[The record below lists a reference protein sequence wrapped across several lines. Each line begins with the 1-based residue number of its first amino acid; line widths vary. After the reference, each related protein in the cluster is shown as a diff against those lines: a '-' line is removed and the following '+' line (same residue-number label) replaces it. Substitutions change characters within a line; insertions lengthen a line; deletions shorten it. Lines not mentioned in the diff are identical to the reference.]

1 MNVLS
6 LFDGMSCGQIA
17 LYELGMY
24 PDKYYACEI
33 DKFAIAQTK
42 LNFPDTICLGDVTK
56 LDVSK
61 LEKIDLLIGGSPC
74 QSFSFA
80 GKMEGM
86 TTEDNEEITTLERY
100 LELKEKGFK
109 FAGQSYLFWEYVR
122 ILKEVRKVNP
132 NVLFLL
138 ENVRML
144 SKWEDVINRTL
155 GVKGVHINSAL
166 VSAQN
171 RRRIYWTNIR
181 TKRNGQFG
189 ELHSDIPQPADKG
202 ILLKDILEAE
212 VDEKYYLSDKAI
224 LGIMNREQRHTEK
237 GNGFGAQVPTVKS
250 NTLLARCY
258 KGGKEGLIHV
268 AQRRREWCCLTPK
281 RTEYGKK
288 IRKDYE
294 AGKIKEK
301 RRNVQQLEPRFDE
314 KTNCLTT
321 VQKDNLVARCVRVK
335 GFSYTDRGIHPHR
348 GDYRESGVSEYG
360 TILYIDRIRRLTP
373 TECARLQTVP
383 DWYKWECSDTQQ
395 YRMLGNGW
403 TVAVIYHIFSFIK

>member
-61 LEKIDLLIGGSPC
+61 LDKIDLVIGGSPC

-122 ILKEVRKVNP
+122 VLEEVRKVNP

-166 VSAQN
+166 VSAQI
-171 RRRIYWTNIR
+171 RKRIYWTNIA
-181 TKRNGQFG
+181 
-189 ELHSDIPQPADKG
+189 DIPQPEDKG
-202 ILLKDILEAE
+202 IFLRDILQSS
-212 VDEKYYLSDKAI
+212 VPEKYHLSDRATIWLNRHADK
-224 LGIMNREQRHTEK
+224 LGHKVVVK
-237 GNGFGAQVPTVKS
+237 GGGDKS
-250 NTLLARCY
+250 NCITVSGLTKSNLATRY
-258 KGGKEGLIHV
+258 VEVPEEHYLEDVDISEMEVYLKELFPRVRGLSI
-268 AQRRREWCCLTPK
+268 TK
-281 RTEYGKK
+281 NG
-288 IRKDYE
+288 IR
-294 AGKIKEK
+294 
-301 RRNVQQLEPRFDE
+301 
-314 KTNCLTT
+314 
-321 VQKDNLVARCVRVK
+321 
-335 GFSYTDRGIHPHR
+335 PHR
-348 GDYRESGVSEYG
+348 GDEKKSGLGELK
-360 TILYIDRIRRLTP
+360 TILFETAKKTGTLLTSASSVPFLIAKRRLRRITP
-373 TECARLQTVP
+373 TEAARLQTVP

-395 YRMLGNGW
+395 YKMLGNGW
-403 TVAVIYHIFSFIK
+403 TVAVIYHIFTFIK

>member
-17 LYELGMY
+17 LNELGMF

-42 LNFPDTICLGDVTK
+42 LNFPDTIMLGDVTK

-86 TTEDNEEITTLERY
+86 STEDNEEITTLERY

-155 GVKGVHINSAL
+155 GVKGIHINSAL
-166 VSAQN
+166 VSAQI
-171 RRRIYWTNIR
+171 RKRIYWTNIAEISQPED
-181 TKRNGQFG
+181 KRIF
-189 ELHSDIPQPADKG
+189 LR
-202 ILLKDILEAE
+202 DILQSS
-212 VDEKYYLSDKAI
+212 VPEKYYLSDRATIWLNRHADK
-224 LGIMNREQRHTEK
+224 LGHKVVVK
-237 GNGFGAQVPTVKS
+237 GGGNKS
-250 NTLLARCY
+250 NCITVSGLTKSNLATCY
-258 KGGKEGLIHV
+258 VEVPEEHYLEDVDISEMEVYLKELFPRVRGLSI
-268 AQRRREWCCLTPK
+268 TK
-281 RTEYGKK
+281 DG
-288 IRKDYE
+288 IR
-294 AGKIKEK
+294 
-301 RRNVQQLEPRFDE
+301 
-314 KTNCLTT
+314 
-321 VQKDNLVARCVRVK
+321 
-335 GFSYTDRGIHPHR
+335 PHR
-348 GDYRESGVSEYG
+348 GDEKKSGLGELK
-360 TILYIDRIRRLTP
+360 TILFETAKKTGTLLTSASSVPFLIAKRRLRRLTP
-373 TECARLQTVP
+373 TEAARLQTVP
-383 DWYKWECSDTQQ
+383 YWYKWECSDTQQ
-395 YRMLGNGW
+395 YKMLGNGW

>member
-17 LYELGMY
+17 LYELGLY

-42 LNFPDTICLGDVTK
+42 LNFPDTIMLGDVTK
-56 LDVSK
+56 LDVSE

-86 TTEDNEEITTLERY
+86 STEDNEEITTLERY

-122 ILKEVRKVNP
+122 VLEEVRKVNP

-144 SKWEDVINRTL
+144 SKWEDVISRTL
-155 GVKGVHINSAL
+155 GVKGVHINSAR
-166 VSAQN
+166 VSAQV
-171 RRRIYWTNIR
+171 RKRIYWTNIA
-181 TKRNGQFG
+181 
-189 ELHSDIPQPADKG
+189 EIPQPEDKG
-202 ILLKDILEAE
+202 IFLRDILQSS
-212 VDEKYYLSDKAI
+212 VPEKYYLSDKMISFLTRHADK
-224 LGIMNREQRHTEK
+224 LGHKVIVKK
-237 GNGFGAQVPTVKS
+237 GGDKS
-250 NTLLARCY
+250 NCITVSSLTKSNLASCY
-258 KGGKEGLIHV
+258 IEVPGEHYLEDADLSELAAYLKELFPRVRGLSI
-268 AQRRREWCCLTPK
+268 TK
-281 RTEYGKK
+281 NG
-288 IRKDYE
+288 IR
-294 AGKIKEK
+294 
-301 RRNVQQLEPRFDE
+301 
-314 KTNCLTT
+314 
-321 VQKDNLVARCVRVK
+321 
-335 GFSYTDRGIHPHR
+335 PHR
-348 GDYRESGVSEYG
+348 GDEKKSGLGELK
-360 TILYIDRIRRLTP
+360 TILFETAEKTGTLLTSASSVPALLIKRRLRRITP
-373 TECARLQTVP
+373 TEAARLQTVP

-395 YRMLGNGW
+395 YKMLGNGW

>member
-17 LYELGMY
+17 LNELGMF

-42 LNFPDTICLGDVTK
+42 LNFPDTIMLGDVTK

-86 TTEDNEEITTLERY
+86 TTEDNEDITTLDRY
-100 LELKEKGFK
+100 LELKEKEFK

-166 VSAQN
+166 VSAQI
-171 RRRIYWTNIR
+171 RKRIYWTNIA
-181 TKRNGQFG
+181 
-189 ELHSDIPQPADKG
+189 DIPQPEDKG
-202 ILLKDILEAE
+202 VFLRDILQTG
-212 VDEKYYLSDKAI
+212 VPEKYYLSDKTI
-224 LGIMNREQRHTEK
+224 T
-237 GNGFGAQVPTVKS
+237 
-250 NTLLARCY
+250 
-258 KGGKEGLIHV
+258 
-268 AQRRREWCCLTPK
+268 CLTGHSENVEGIDISELEECLKELFPRVQGLSITK
-281 RTEYGKK
+281 NG
-288 IRKDYE
+288 IR
-294 AGKIKEK
+294 
-301 RRNVQQLEPRFDE
+301 
-314 KTNCLTT
+314 
-321 VQKDNLVARCVRVK
+321 
-335 GFSYTDRGIHPHR
+335 PHR
-348 GDYRESGVSEYG
+348 GDEKKSGLGELK
-360 TILYIDRIRRLTP
+360 TILFETSEKTGTLLTSASSVPALLIKRRLRRITP
-373 TECARLQTVP
+373 TEAARLQTVP

>member
-42 LNFPDTICLGDVTK
+42 LNFPDTIMLGDVTK

-86 TTEDNEEITTLERY
+86 STEDNEEITTLDRY

-155 GVKGVHINSAL
+155 GVKGVHINSSL
-166 VSAQN
+166 VSAQI
-171 RRRIYWTNIR
+171 RKRLYWTNIA
-181 TKRNGQFG
+181 
-189 ELHSDIPQPADKG
+189 DIPQPEDKG
-202 ILLKDILEAE
+202 VFLRDVLEPKVPDKYVVSERFQTYIENRARKRGGKVRIKKGCDKHNCMTVSSLSKLNCDTCYIE
-212 VDEKYYLSDKAI
+212 VDGLPYLDIIIESTPPVVI
-224 LGIMNREQRHTEK
+224 
-237 GNGFGAQVPTVKS
+237 
-250 NTLLARCY
+250 
-258 KGGKEGLIHV
+258 
-268 AQRRREWCCLTPK
+268 RRK
-281 RTEYGKK
+281 
-288 IRKDYE
+288 
-294 AGKIKEK
+294 
-301 RRNVQQLEPRFDE
+301 
-314 KTNCLTT
+314 
-321 VQKDNLVARCVRVK
+321 
-335 GFSYTDRGIHPHR
+335 
-348 GDYRESGVSEYG
+348 
-360 TILYIDRIRRLTP
+360 RIRRLSP
-373 TECARLQTVP
+373 TEASRLQTIP
-383 DWYKWECSDTQQ
+383 YWYKWECSDTQQ
-395 YRMLGNGW
+395 YKLLGNGW

>member
-17 LYELGMY
+17 LYELGMF

-56 LDVSK
+56 LDASK

-122 ILKEVRKVNP
+122 MLEEVRKVNP

-144 SKWEDVINRTL
+144 SKWEDVINRAL
-155 GVKGVHINSAL
+155 GVKGVHINSSL
-166 VSAQN
+166 VSAQI
-171 RRRIYWTNIR
+171 RKRIYWTNIA
-181 TKRNGQFG
+181 
-189 ELHSDIPQPADKG
+189 DIPQPEDKG
-202 ILLKDILEAE
+202 MFLRDVLQSE
-212 VDEKYYLSDKAI
+212 VPEKYYLSDKLI
-224 LGIMNREQRHTEK
+224 TYL
-237 GNGFGAQVPTVKS
+237 NGHAAKMGSKIRIRGGDDKS
-250 NTLLARCY
+250 NCVTVSGLANRNLTSCFI
-258 KGGKEGLIHV
+258 EG
-268 AQRRREWCCLTPK
+268 PK
-281 RTEYGKK
+281 R
-288 IRKDYE
+288 RL
-294 AGKIKEK
+294 
-301 RRNVQQLEPRFDE
+301 RR
-314 KTNCLTT
+314 
-321 VQKDNLVARCVRVK
+321 
-335 GFSYTDRGIHPHR
+335 I
-348 GDYRESGVSEYG
+348 
-360 TILYIDRIRRLTP
+360 TP
-373 TECARLQTVP
+373 TEAARLQTIP
-383 DWYKWECSDTQQ
+383 DWYKWNCSDTQQ

-403 TVAVIYHIFSFIK
+403 TVAVIYHILSFIK

>member
-17 LYELGMY
+17 LNELGMF

-42 LNFPDTICLGDVTK
+42 LNFPDTIMLGDVTK

-86 TTEDNEEITTLERY
+86 STEDNEEITTLERY

-166 VSAQN
+166 VSAQI
-171 RRRIYWTNIR
+171 RKRIYWTNIA
-181 TKRNGQFG
+181 
-189 ELHSDIPQPADKG
+189 DIPQPEDKG
-202 ILLKDILEAE
+202 IFLRDVLQSA
-212 VDEKYYLSDKAI
+212 VPEKYYLSDKMI
-224 LGIMNREQRHTEK
+224 TFLTRHADK
-237 GNGFGAQVPTVKS
+237 MGSKIRIRGGDDKS
-250 NTLLARCY
+250 NCVTVSGLANRNLASCFI
-258 KGGKEGLIHV
+258 EG
-268 AQRRREWCCLTPK
+268 PK
-281 RTEYGKK
+281 R
-288 IRKDYE
+288 R
-294 AGKIKEK
+294 
-301 RRNVQQLEPRFDE
+301 L
-314 KTNCLTT
+314 
-321 VQKDNLVARCVRVK
+321 
-335 GFSYTDRGIHPHR
+335 
-348 GDYRESGVSEYG
+348 
-360 TILYIDRIRRLTP
+360 RRLTP
-373 TECARLQTVP
+373 AEASRLQTVP
-383 DWYKWECSDTQQ
+383 SWYKWECSDTQQ

>member
-17 LYELGMY
+17 LYELGMF
-24 PDKYYACEI
+24 PNKYYACEI

-42 LNFPDTICLGDVTK
+42 LNFPDTICLGGVTK

-86 TTEDNEEITTLERY
+86 STEDNEEITTLERY

-122 ILKEVRKVNP
+122 VLEEVRKVNP

-155 GVKGVHINSAL
+155 GVKGIHINSAL
-166 VSAQN
+166 VSAQI
-171 RRRIYWTNIR
+171 RKRIYWTNIAEISQPED
-181 TKRNGQFG
+181 KRIF
-189 ELHSDIPQPADKG
+189 LR
-202 ILLKDILEAE
+202 DILQSS
-212 VDEKYYLSDKAI
+212 VPEKYYLSDRATIWLNRHADK
-224 LGIMNREQRHTEK
+224 LGHKVVVK
-237 GNGFGAQVPTVKS
+237 GGGDKS
-250 NTLLARCY
+250 NCITVSGLTKSNLATCY
-258 KGGKEGLIHV
+258 VEVPEEHYLEDVDISEMEVYLKELFPRVRGLSI
-268 AQRRREWCCLTPK
+268 TK
-281 RTEYGKK
+281 DG
-288 IRKDYE
+288 IR
-294 AGKIKEK
+294 
-301 RRNVQQLEPRFDE
+301 
-314 KTNCLTT
+314 
-321 VQKDNLVARCVRVK
+321 
-335 GFSYTDRGIHPHR
+335 PHR
-348 GDYRESGVSEYG
+348 GDEKKSDLGELK
-360 TILYIDRIRRLTP
+360 TILFETAKKTGTLLTSASSVPFLIAKRRLRRLTP
-373 TECARLQTVP
+373 TEAARLQTVP
-383 DWYKWECSDTQQ
+383 YWYKWECSDTQQ
-395 YRMLGNGW
+395 YKMLGNGW

>member
-6 LFDGMSCGQIA
+6 LFDGLSCGQIA
-17 LYELGMY
+17 LNELGMF

-86 TTEDNEEITTLERY
+86 STEDNEEITTLERY
-100 LELKEKGFK
+100 LELKAKGFK

-122 ILKEVRKVNP
+122 VLEEVRKVNP

-144 SKWEDVINRTL
+144 SKWEDVISRTL

-166 VSAQN
+166 VSAQT
-171 RRRIYWTNIR
+171 RKRIYWTNIA
-181 TKRNGQFG
+181 
-189 ELHSDIPQPADKG
+189 EIPQPEDKG
-202 ILLKDILEAE
+202 IFLRDILQKN
-212 VDEKYYLSDKAI
+212 VPEKYYLKGVTLENAST
-224 LGIMNREQRHTEK
+224 RQK
-237 GNGFGAQVPTVKS
+237 GNLKDGDQKANAFLATSWKGSSA
-250 NTLLARCY
+250 NGMTLIEDAYIPELEKDLKKLFPRVR
-258 KGGKEGLIHV
+258 GLSI
-268 AQRRREWCCLTPK
+268 TK
-281 RTEYGKK
+281 NG
-288 IRKDYE
+288 IR
-294 AGKIKEK
+294 
-301 RRNVQQLEPRFDE
+301 
-314 KTNCLTT
+314 
-321 VQKDNLVARCVRVK
+321 
-335 GFSYTDRGIHPHR
+335 PHR
-348 GDYRESGVSEYG
+348 GDEKKSGLGEPK
-360 TILYIDRIRRLTP
+360 TILFETAKKTGTLLTSASSVPFLITKRRLRRLTP
-373 TECARLQTVP
+373 TEAARLQTVP

-395 YRMLGNGW
+395 YKMLGNGW

>member
-33 DKFAIAQTK
+33 DKFAIAQTQ
-42 LNFPDTICLGDVTK
+42 LNFPDTIFLGDVTK

-61 LEKIDLLIGGSPC
+61 LDKIDLLIGGSPC

-122 ILKEVRKVNP
+122 VLEEVRKVNP

-144 SKWEDVINRTL
+144 SKWEDVINRAL
-155 GVKGVHINSAL
+155 CVKGVHINSSL
-166 VSAQN
+166 VSAQI
-171 RRRIYWTNIR
+171 RKRIYWTNIA
-181 TKRNGQFG
+181 
-189 ELHSDIPQPADKG
+189 DIPQPEDKG
-202 ILLKDILEAE
+202 MFLRDILQSE
-212 VDEKYYLSDKAI
+212 VPEKYYLSDKLI
-224 LGIMNREQRHTEK
+224 TYL
-237 GNGFGAQVPTVKS
+237 NGHAAKMGSKIRIRGGDDKS
-250 NTLLARCY
+250 NCVTVSGLANRNLASCFI
-258 KGGKEGLIHV
+258 EG
-268 AQRRREWCCLTPK
+268 PK
-281 RTEYGKK
+281 R
-288 IRKDYE
+288 RL
-294 AGKIKEK
+294 
-301 RRNVQQLEPRFDE
+301 RRM
-314 KTNCLTT
+314 
-321 VQKDNLVARCVRVK
+321 
-335 GFSYTDRGIHPHR
+335 
-348 GDYRESGVSEYG
+348 
-360 TILYIDRIRRLTP
+360 TP
-373 TECARLQTVP
+373 TEAARLQTIP

>member
-17 LYELGMY
+17 LNELGMF

-74 QSFSFA
+74 QSFSLA

-122 ILKEVRKVNP
+122 VLEEVRKVNP

-144 SKWEDVINRTL
+144 SKWEDVINRAL

-166 VSAQN
+166 VSAQI
-171 RRRIYWTNIR
+171 RKRIYWTNIA
-181 TKRNGQFG
+181 
-189 ELHSDIPQPADKG
+189 DIPQPEDKG
-202 ILLKDILEAE
+202 IFLRDVLQSA
-212 VDEKYYLSDKAI
+212 VPEKYYLSDKMI
-224 LGIMNREQRHTEK
+224 TFLTRHAGK
-237 GNGFGAQVPTVKS
+237 MGSKIRIRGGDDKS
-250 NTLLARCY
+250 NCVTVSSLTNMNLTSCY
-258 KGGKEGLIHV
+258 IEVPEERYFYDVDSSELETYLKELFPVCG
-268 AQRRREWCCLTPK
+268 ACL
-281 RTEYGKK
+281 
-288 IRKDYE
+288 
-294 AGKIKEK
+294 
-301 RRNVQQLEPRFDE
+301 
-314 KTNCLTT
+314 
-321 VQKDNLVARCVRVK
+321 
-335 GFSYTDRGIHPHR
+335 
-348 GDYRESGVSEYG
+348 
-360 TILYIDRIRRLTP
+360 
-373 TECARLQTVP
+373 
-383 DWYKWECSDTQQ
+383 
-395 YRMLGNGW
+395 
-403 TVAVIYHIFSFIK
+403 

>member
-100 LELKEKGFK
+100 LELKEKGFR

-122 ILKEVRKVNP
+122 VLEEVRKVNP
-132 NVLFLL
+132 DVLFLL

-144 SKWEDVINRTL
+144 SKWEDVINRAL

-166 VSAQN
+166 VSAQI
-171 RRRIYWTNIR
+171 RKRIYWTNIA
-181 TKRNGQFG
+181 
-189 ELHSDIPQPADKG
+189 DIPQPEDKG
-202 ILLKDILEAE
+202 VFLRDILQSE
-212 VDEKYYLSDKAI
+212 VPEKYYLSDKMI
-224 LGIMNREQRHTEK
+224 TFLTRHADK
-237 GNGFGAQVPTVKS
+237 MGSKIRIRGGDDKS
-250 NTLLARCY
+250 NCVTVSSLTHMSLMSCY
-258 KGGKEGLIHV
+258 IEVPEERYFYDADISELEAYLKELFPRVRDLSITKNG
-268 AQRRREWCCLTPK
+268 
-281 RTEYGKK
+281 
-288 IRKDYE
+288 IR
-294 AGKIKEK
+294 
-301 RRNVQQLEPRFDE
+301 
-314 KTNCLTT
+314 
-321 VQKDNLVARCVRVK
+321 
-335 GFSYTDRGIHPHR
+335 PHR
-348 GDYRESGVSEYG
+348 GDEKKSGLGELK
-360 TILYIDRIRRLTP
+360 TILFESSEKTGTLPASAGSVPALIIKRRLRRITP
-373 TECARLQTVP
+373 AEAARLQTVP

-403 TVAVIYHIFSFIK
+403 TVAVIYHIFTFIK

>member
-17 LYELGMY
+17 LNELGMF

-42 LNFPDTICLGDVTK
+42 LNFPDTVCLGDVTK

-86 TTEDNEEITTLERY
+86 TTEDNEEITTLDRY

-122 ILKEVRKVNP
+122 ILEEVRKVNP

-144 SKWEDVINRTL
+144 SKWEDVINRAP
-155 GVKGVHINSAL
+155 GVKGVHINSSL
-166 VSAQN
+166 VSAQV
-171 RRRIYWTNIR
+171 RKRIYWTNIA
-181 TKRNGQFG
+181 
-189 ELHSDIPQPADKG
+189 DIPQPEDKG
-202 ILLKDILEAE
+202 IFLRDVLQSG
-212 VDEKYYLSDKAI
+212 VPEKYYLSDKLITYLNGHAAKMGSKI
-224 LGIMNREQRHTEK
+224 RIRGGDDKSSCVTVSGLANRNLTSC
-237 GNGFGAQVPTVKS
+237 FI
-250 NTLLARCY
+250 
-258 KGGKEGLIHV
+258 EG
-268 AQRRREWCCLTPK
+268 PK
-281 RTEYGKK
+281 R
-288 IRKDYE
+288 RL
-294 AGKIKEK
+294 
-301 RRNVQQLEPRFDE
+301 RR
-314 KTNCLTT
+314 
-321 VQKDNLVARCVRVK
+321 
-335 GFSYTDRGIHPHR
+335 I
-348 GDYRESGVSEYG
+348 
-360 TILYIDRIRRLTP
+360 TP
-373 TECARLQTVP
+373 TEAARLQTIP
-383 DWYKWECSDTQQ
+383 NWYKWECSDTQQ

>member
-17 LYELGMY
+17 LSELGMF

-42 LNFPDTICLGDVTK
+42 LNFPDTIMLGDVTK
-56 LDVSK
+56 LEVSK

-155 GVKGVHINSAL
+155 GVKGVHINSSL
-166 VSAQN
+166 VSAQI
-171 RRRIYWTNIR
+171 RKRIYWTNIA
-181 TKRNGQFG
+181 
-189 ELHSDIPQPADKG
+189 DIPQPEDKG
-202 ILLKDILEAE
+202 VFLRDVLQNE
-212 VDEKYYLSDKAI
+212 VPEKYHLSDKMI
-224 LGIMNREQRHTEK
+224 TG
-237 GNGFGAQVPTVKS
+237 
-250 NTLLARCY
+250 LARNAAKRGSKIRI
-258 KGGKEGLIHV
+258 KGGDDKSTCMTVSSLSKLNTESCFIEVPGEHYLEDADLSELAAYLKESFPRVRGLSI
-268 AQRRREWCCLTPK
+268 TK
-281 RTEYGKK
+281 NG
-288 IRKDYE
+288 IR
-294 AGKIKEK
+294 
-301 RRNVQQLEPRFDE
+301 
-314 KTNCLTT
+314 
-321 VQKDNLVARCVRVK
+321 
-335 GFSYTDRGIHPHR
+335 PHR
-348 GDYRESGVSEYG
+348 GDEKKSGLGELK
-360 TILYIDRIRRLTP
+360 TILFETAEKTGTLLTSASSVPALLIKRRLRRITP
-373 TECARLQTVP
+373 TEAARLQTVP

-395 YRMLGNGW
+395 YKMLGNGW

>member
-56 LDVSK
+56 LDVSE
-61 LEKIDLLIGGSPC
+61 LDEIDLVIGGSPC

-86 TTEDNEEITTLERY
+86 STEDNEEITTLDRY
-100 LELKEKGFK
+100 LELKEKGFR

-122 ILKEVRKVNP
+122 VLEEVRKVNP

-144 SKWEDVINRTL
+144 SKWEDVINRAL
-155 GVKGVHINSAL
+155 GVKGVHIDSAL
-166 VSAQN
+166 VSAQT
-171 RRRIYWTNIR
+171 RKRIYWTNIA
-181 TKRNGQFG
+181 G
-189 ELHSDIPQPADKG
+189 IPQPEDKG
-202 ILLKDILEAE
+202 IFLRDILQSE
-212 VDEKYYLSDKAI
+212 VPEKYYLSDKMITFLTMHADKRGSKI
-224 LGIMNREQRHTEK
+224 RIRGGDDKSGCVTVSGLANR
-237 GNGFGAQVPTVKS
+237 NLSSCFI
-250 NTLLARCY
+250 
-258 KGGKEGLIHV
+258 EG
-268 AQRRREWCCLTPK
+268 PK
-281 RTEYGKK
+281 RRLRRITPA
-288 IRKDYE
+288 E
-294 AGKIKEK
+294 A
-301 RRNVQQLEPRFDE
+301 
-314 KTNCLTT
+314 
-321 VQKDNLVARCVRVK
+321 
-335 GFSYTDRGIHPHR
+335 S
-348 GDYRESGVSEYG
+348 
-360 TILYIDRIRRLTP
+360 
-373 TECARLQTVP
+373 RLQTVP

-395 YRMLGNGW
+395 YQMLGNGW

>member
-17 LYELGMY
+17 LYELGMF

-42 LNFPDTICLGDVTK
+42 LNFPDTVCLGDVTK

-86 TTEDNEEITTLERY
+86 TTEDNEEITTLDRY
-100 LELKEKGFK
+100 LELKEKGFR

-122 ILKEVRKVNP
+122 ILEEVRKVNP
-132 NVLFLL
+132 DVLFLL

-155 GVKGVHINSAL
+155 GVKGVHINSSL
-166 VSAQN
+166 VSAQI
-171 RRRIYWTNIR
+171 RKRIYWTNIA
-181 TKRNGQFG
+181 
-189 ELHSDIPQPADKG
+189 DIPQPDDKG
-202 ILLKDILEAE
+202 VFLRDILQSE
-212 VDEKYYLSDKAI
+212 VPEKYYLSDKTITGLTRHAENAESVDISELEECLKGLFPRVRGLSITKNGIRPHRGDEKKSGLGELKTI
-224 LGIMNREQRHTEK
+224 LFETSEK
-237 GNGFGAQVPTVKS
+237 TG
-250 NTLLARCY
+250 TLLTSASSVPALIS
-258 KGGKEGLIHV
+258 KGYTNGTGDCICV
-268 AQRRREWCCLTPK
+268 AMRGRNPDNPSDRRPGSPTKQR
-281 RTEYGKK
+281 
-288 IRKDYE
+288 
-294 AGKIKEK
+294 
-301 RRNVQQLEPRFDE
+301 LEPNTSG

-321 VQKDNLVARCVRVK
+321 VQKDNLVLHR
-335 GFSYTDRGIHPHR
+335 SRGNNT
-348 GDYRESGVSEYG
+348 GG
-360 TILYIDRIRRLTP
+360 LRRLTP

-383 DWYKWECSDTQQ
+383 DWYKWNCSDTQQ
-395 YRMLGNGW
+395 YKMLGNGW

>member
-17 LYELGMY
+17 LYELGLY

-86 TTEDNEEITTLERY
+86 ATEDNEEITTLDRY

-109 FAGQSYLFWEYVR
+109 FAGQSYLFWEYMR
-122 ILKEVRKVNP
+122 ILTDIRKYNP

-138 ENVRML
+138 ENVEMGK
-144 SKWEDVINRTL
+144 KWERVLNEAI
-155 GVKGVHINSAL
+155 GVYGVHINSAL

-189 ELHSDIPQPADKG
+189 ELHSDIPQPEDKG
-202 ILLKDILEAE
+202 ILLKDILEDE
-212 VDEKYYLSDKAI
+212 VDGKYYLSDKAI
-224 LGIMNREQRHTEK
+224 SGIMNHKQGHTEK
-237 GNGFGAQVPTVKS
+237 GNDFGAQFPTVKS

-258 KGGKEGLIHV
+258 EDGKENLIFVDQH
-268 AQRRREWCCLTPK
+268 RRERCCLVPK

-301 RRNVQQLEPRFDE
+301 RGNVQQLEPRFDG

-321 VQKDNLVARCVRVK
+321 VQKDNLILEGVRVK
-335 GFSYTDRGIHPHR
+335 VFSYTNKGIHPPR
-348 GDYRESGVSEYG
+348 GDYRKSGVSEYG
-360 TILYIDRIRRLTP
+360 TILYTDIIRRLTP
-373 TECARLQTVP
+373 TEYARLQTVP
-383 DWYKWECSDTQQ
+383 DWYKWECSNTQQ

>member
-17 LYELGMY
+17 LNELGMF

-86 TTEDNEEITTLERY
+86 TTEDNEEITTLDRY
-100 LELKEKGFK
+100 LELKDKGFK

-122 ILKEVRKVNP
+122 ILEELRKVNP

-155 GVKGVHINSAL
+155 GVKGVHINSSL
-166 VSAQN
+166 VSAQV
-171 RRRIYWTNIR
+171 RKRIYWTNIA
-181 TKRNGQFG
+181 
-189 ELHSDIPQPADKG
+189 DIPQPEDKRTF
-202 ILLKDILEAE
+202 LRDILQSE
-212 VDEKYYLSDKAI
+212 VPEKYHLSDKMHTW
-224 LGIMNREQRHTEK
+224 LTQRADKRGSKVRIVCGED
-237 GNGFGAQVPTVKS
+237 KS
-250 NTLLARCY
+250 NCMTVSCLSKLNLDSCY
-258 KGGKEGLIHV
+258 IEG
-268 AQRRREWCCLTPK
+268 PK
-281 RTEYGKK
+281 R
-288 IRKDYE
+288 RL
-294 AGKIKEK
+294 
-301 RRNVQQLEPRFDE
+301 RR
-314 KTNCLTT
+314 
-321 VQKDNLVARCVRVK
+321 
-335 GFSYTDRGIHPHR
+335 I
-348 GDYRESGVSEYG
+348 
-360 TILYIDRIRRLTP
+360 TP
-373 TECARLQTVP
+373 TEASRLQTVP

-395 YRMLGNGW
+395 YKMLGNGW

>member
-6 LFDGMSCGQIA
+6 LFDGMSCGRIA
-17 LYELGMY
+17 LNELGMF

-122 ILKEVRKVNP
+122 VLEEVRKVNP
-132 NVLFLL
+132 NVMFLL

-144 SKWEDVINRTL
+144 SKWEDVINRAL
-155 GVKGVHINSAL
+155 GVKGVHINSSL
-166 VSAQN
+166 VSAQV
-171 RRRIYWTNIR
+171 RKRVYWTNIA
-181 TKRNGQFG
+181 
-189 ELHSDIPQPADKG
+189 DIPQPEDKG
-202 ILLKDILEAE
+202 IFLRDVLQSE
-212 VDEKYYLSDKAI
+212 VPEKYYLSDKMI
-224 LGIMNREQRHTEK
+224 TFLNRHADKMGSKIRIR
-237 GNGFGAQVPTVKS
+237 GGDDKS
-250 NTLLARCY
+250 NCVTVSSLTYMNLTSCYIEVPEERCFEDVDISELEEY
-258 KGGKEGLIHV
+258 LKELFPRVRGLSI
-268 AQRRREWCCLTPK
+268 TK
-281 RTEYGKK
+281 NG
-288 IRKDYE
+288 IR
-294 AGKIKEK
+294 
-301 RRNVQQLEPRFDE
+301 
-314 KTNCLTT
+314 
-321 VQKDNLVARCVRVK
+321 
-335 GFSYTDRGIHPHR
+335 PHR
-348 GDYRESGVSEYG
+348 GDEKKSGLGELK
-360 TILYIDRIRRLTP
+360 TILFETSEKTGTLLTSASSVPALIIKRRLRRITP
-373 TECARLQTVP
+373 TEAARLQTVP

>member
-6 LFDGMSCGQIA
+6 LFDGMSCGRIA
-17 LYELGMY
+17 LYELGMF

-42 LNFPDTICLGDVTK
+42 LNFPDTIMLGDVTK

-86 TTEDNEEITTLERY
+86 STEDNEEITTLERY
-100 LELKEKGFK
+100 LDLKEKRFK

-122 ILKEVRKVNP
+122 VLEEVRKVNP

-166 VSAQN
+166 VSAQI
-171 RRRIYWTNIR
+171 RKRLYWTNIA
-181 TKRNGQFG
+181 
-189 ELHSDIPQPADKG
+189 DIPQPEDKG
-202 ILLKDILEAE
+202 IFLRDILQSG
-212 VDEKYYLSDKAI
+212 VPEKYYLSDRMI
-224 LGIMNREQRHTEK
+224 TCLIRHADKK
-237 GNGFGAQVPTVKS
+237 GSKIIIRGGDDKS
-250 NTLLARCY
+250 NCVTVSSLSKLNLDACY
-258 KGGKEGLIHV
+258 IEG
-268 AQRRREWCCLTPK
+268 PK
-281 RTEYGKK
+281 R
-288 IRKDYE
+288 RL
-294 AGKIKEK
+294 
-301 RRNVQQLEPRFDE
+301 RR
-314 KTNCLTT
+314 
-321 VQKDNLVARCVRVK
+321 
-335 GFSYTDRGIHPHR
+335 I
-348 GDYRESGVSEYG
+348 
-360 TILYIDRIRRLTP
+360 TP
-373 TECARLQTVP
+373 TEASRLQTVP

-395 YRMLGNGW
+395 YKMLGNGW
-403 TVAVIYHIFSFIK
+403 TVAVIYHILSFIKY

>member
-17 LYELGMY
+17 LYELGMF
-24 PDKYYACEI
+24 PGKYYACEI

-42 LNFPDTICLGDVTK
+42 LNFPDTTCLGDVTK

-86 TTEDNEEITTLERY
+86 ATEDNEEITTLDRY
-100 LELKEKGFK
+100 LELKEGGFK

-122 ILKEVRKVNP
+122 ILEDVRKVNP

-155 GVKGVHINSAL
+155 GVNGVHINSSL
-166 VSAQN
+166 VSAQL
-171 RRRIYWTNIR
+171 RKRIYWTNI
-181 TKRNGQFG
+181 
-189 ELHSDIPQPADKG
+189 SDIPQPEDRG
-202 ILLKDILEAE
+202 IFLRDVLQTN
-212 VDEKYYLSDKAI
+212 VPEKYHLSDKMI
-224 LGIMNREQRHTEK
+224 TCLTRHADKK
-237 GNGFGAQVPTVKS
+237 GSKIIIRGGDDKS
-250 NTLLARCY
+250 NCVTVSGLTKVNLASCY
-258 KGGKEGLIHV
+258 IEG
-268 AQRRREWCCLTPK
+268 PK
-281 RTEYGKK
+281 R
-288 IRKDYE
+288 RL
-294 AGKIKEK
+294 
-301 RRNVQQLEPRFDE
+301 RR
-314 KTNCLTT
+314 
-321 VQKDNLVARCVRVK
+321 
-335 GFSYTDRGIHPHR
+335 I
-348 GDYRESGVSEYG
+348 
-360 TILYIDRIRRLTP
+360 TP
-373 TECARLQTVP
+373 TEAARLQTVP

-395 YRMLGNGW
+395 YKMLGNGW

>member
-61 LEKIDLLIGGSPC
+61 LDKIDLVIGGSPC

-86 TTEDNEEITTLERY
+86 STEDNEEITTLDRY

-122 ILKEVRKVNP
+122 ILEEVRKVNP

-144 SKWEDVINRTL
+144 SKWEDVINRAL
-155 GVKGVHINSAL
+155 GVKGVHINSSL
-166 VSAQN
+166 VSAQV
-171 RRRIYWTNIR
+171 RKRIYWTNIA
-181 TKRNGQFG
+181 
-189 ELHSDIPQPADKG
+189 DIPQPEDKG
-202 ILLKDILEAE
+202 IFLRDVLQSG
-212 VDEKYYLSDKAI
+212 VPEKYYLSDKLI
-224 LGIMNREQRHTEK
+224 TYL
-237 GNGFGAQVPTVKS
+237 NGHAAKMGSKIRIRGGDDKS
-250 NTLLARCY
+250 NCVTVSGLANRNLASCFI
-258 KGGKEGLIHV
+258 EG
-268 AQRRREWCCLTPK
+268 PK
-281 RTEYGKK
+281 RRLRRITPA
-288 IRKDYE
+288 E
-294 AGKIKEK
+294 A
-301 RRNVQQLEPRFDE
+301 
-314 KTNCLTT
+314 
-321 VQKDNLVARCVRVK
+321 
-335 GFSYTDRGIHPHR
+335 S
-348 GDYRESGVSEYG
+348 
-360 TILYIDRIRRLTP
+360 
-373 TECARLQTVP
+373 RLQTVP

>member
-17 LYELGMY
+17 LNELGMF

-42 LNFPDTICLGDVTK
+42 LNFPDTTMLGDVTK
-56 LDVSK
+56 LEVSK

-86 TTEDNEEITTLERY
+86 ATEDNEEITTLDRY

-122 ILKEVRKVNP
+122 VLEEVRKVNP

-155 GVKGVHINSAL
+155 GVKGVHINSSL
-166 VSAQN
+166 VSAQI
-171 RRRIYWTNIR
+171 RKRIYWTNIA
-181 TKRNGQFG
+181 
-189 ELHSDIPQPADKG
+189 DILQPEDKG
-202 ILLKDILEAE
+202 VFLRDILQSE
-212 VDEKYYLSDKAI
+212 VPEKYYINGLTIKQGASISEIEESLNKVFPRVRGVSI
-224 LGIMNREQRHTEK
+224 T
-237 GNGFGAQVPTVKS
+237 GNG
-250 NTLLARCY
+250 
-258 KGGKEGLIHV
+258 
-268 AQRRREWCCLTPK
+268 
-281 RTEYGKK
+281 
-288 IRKDYE
+288 IR
-294 AGKIKEK
+294 
-301 RRNVQQLEPRFDE
+301 
-314 KTNCLTT
+314 
-321 VQKDNLVARCVRVK
+321 
-335 GFSYTDRGIHPHR
+335 PHR
-348 GDYRESGVSEYG
+348 GDEKKSGLGELK
-360 TILYIDRIRRLTP
+360 TILFETSEKTGTLLTSASSVPALLIKRRLRRITP
-373 TECARLQTVP
+373 TEAARLQTVP

-395 YRMLGNGW
+395 YKMLGNGW

>member
-33 DKFAIAQTK
+33 DKFAIAQTN
-42 LNFPDTICLGDVTK
+42 LNFPDTIMLGDVTK

-86 TTEDNEEITTLERY
+86 STEDNEEITTLERY

-122 ILKEVRKVNP
+122 ILEEVRKVNP

-144 SKWEDVINRTL
+144 SKWEDVINRAL
-155 GVKGVHINSAL
+155 GVKGVHINSSL
-166 VSAQN
+166 VSAQI
-171 RRRIYWTNIR
+171 RKRIYWTNIA
-181 TKRNGQFG
+181 
-189 ELHSDIPQPADKG
+189 DIPQPEDKG
-202 ILLKDILEAE
+202 MFLRDILQSE
-212 VDEKYYLSDKAI
+212 VPEKYYLSDKLI
-224 LGIMNREQRHTEK
+224 TYL
-237 GNGFGAQVPTVKS
+237 NGHAAKMGSKIRIRGDDDKS
-250 NTLLARCY
+250 NCVTVSGLANRNLTSCFI
-258 KGGKEGLIHV
+258 EG
-268 AQRRREWCCLTPK
+268 PK
-281 RTEYGKK
+281 R
-288 IRKDYE
+288 RL
-294 AGKIKEK
+294 
-301 RRNVQQLEPRFDE
+301 RR
-314 KTNCLTT
+314 
-321 VQKDNLVARCVRVK
+321 
-335 GFSYTDRGIHPHR
+335 I
-348 GDYRESGVSEYG
+348 
-360 TILYIDRIRRLTP
+360 TP
-373 TECARLQTVP
+373 TEAARLQTIP
-383 DWYKWECSDTQQ
+383 DWYKWNCSDTQQ

-403 TVAVIYHIFSFIK
+403 TVAVIYHILSFIK

>member
-33 DKFAIAQTK
+33 DKFAIAQTN
-42 LNFPDTICLGDVTK
+42 LNFPDTIMLGDVTK

-122 ILKEVRKVNP
+122 VLEEVRKVNP

-166 VSAQN
+166 VSAQI
-171 RRRIYWTNIR
+171 RKRVYWTNIA
-181 TKRNGQFG
+181 
-189 ELHSDIPQPADKG
+189 DIPQPEDKGVFLRDILQSSVPEKYHLSDRATIWLNRHADK
-202 ILLKDILEAE
+202 
-212 VDEKYYLSDKAI
+212 
-224 LGIMNREQRHTEK
+224 LGRKVVVK
-237 GNGFGAQVPTVKS
+237 GGDDKS
-250 NTLLARCY
+250 NCVTVSGLSKSNLATCY
-258 KGGKEGLIHV
+258 VEVPEEHYLEDVDISELEECLKKLFPRVRGLSI
-268 AQRRREWCCLTPK
+268 TK
-281 RTEYGKK
+281 NG
-288 IRKDYE
+288 IR
-294 AGKIKEK
+294 
-301 RRNVQQLEPRFDE
+301 
-314 KTNCLTT
+314 
-321 VQKDNLVARCVRVK
+321 
-335 GFSYTDRGIHPHR
+335 PHR
-348 GDYRESGVSEYG
+348 GDEKKSGLGELKTMLFESSEKTG
-360 TILYIDRIRRLTP
+360 TPLTSASSVPALLIKRRLRRITP
-373 TECARLQTVP
+373 TEAARLQTVP

-395 YRMLGNGW
+395 YKMLGNGW

>member
-122 ILKEVRKVNP
+122 VLEEVRKVNP

-144 SKWEDVINRTL
+144 SKWEDVINRAL

-166 VSAQN
+166 VSAQI
-171 RRRIYWTNIR
+171 RKRIYWTNIA
-181 TKRNGQFG
+181 
-189 ELHSDIPQPADKG
+189 DIPQPEDKG
-202 ILLKDILEAE
+202 VFLRDILQSE
-212 VDEKYYLSDKAI
+212 VPEKYYLSDKMI
-224 LGIMNREQRHTEK
+224 TFLTRHADK
-237 GNGFGAQVPTVKS
+237 MGSKIRIRGGDDKS
-250 NTLLARCY
+250 NCVTVSSLTHMSLTSCY
-258 KGGKEGLIHV
+258 IEVPEERYFYDVDISELETYLKELSPRVRGLSI
-268 AQRRREWCCLTPK
+268 TK
-281 RTEYGKK
+281 NG
-288 IRKDYE
+288 IR
-294 AGKIKEK
+294 
-301 RRNVQQLEPRFDE
+301 
-314 KTNCLTT
+314 
-321 VQKDNLVARCVRVK
+321 
-335 GFSYTDRGIHPHR
+335 PHR
-348 GDYRESGVSEYG
+348 GDEKKSGLGELK
-360 TILYIDRIRRLTP
+360 TILFESSEKTGTLLTSASSVPALIIKRRMRRITP
-373 TECARLQTVP
+373 TEAARLQTVP

-403 TVAVIYHIFSFIK
+403 TVAVIYHIFTFIK

>member
-17 LYELGMY
+17 LNELGMF

-122 ILKEVRKVNP
+122 VLEEVRKVNP

-155 GVKGVHINSAL
+155 GVKGIHINSAL
-166 VSAQN
+166 VSAQI
-171 RRRIYWTNIR
+171 RKRIYWTNIA
-181 TKRNGQFG
+181 
-189 ELHSDIPQPADKG
+189 DIPQPEDKG
-202 ILLKDILEAE
+202 IFLRDILQSS
-212 VDEKYYLSDKAI
+212 VPEKYYLSDRATIWLNRHADK
-224 LGIMNREQRHTEK
+224 LGRKVVVK
-237 GNGFGAQVPTVKS
+237 GGGDKS
-250 NTLLARCY
+250 NCITVSGLTKSNLSTCY
-258 KGGKEGLIHV
+258 VEVPEEHYLEDVDISELETYLKELFPRVRGLSI
-268 AQRRREWCCLTPK
+268 TK
-281 RTEYGKK
+281 NG
-288 IRKDYE
+288 IR
-294 AGKIKEK
+294 
-301 RRNVQQLEPRFDE
+301 
-314 KTNCLTT
+314 
-321 VQKDNLVARCVRVK
+321 
-335 GFSYTDRGIHPHR
+335 PHR
-348 GDYRESGVSEYG
+348 GDEKKSGLGELK
-360 TILYIDRIRRLTP
+360 TILFETAEKTGTLLTSASSVPFLIVKRRLRRITP
-373 TECARLQTVP
+373 TEAARLQTVP
-383 DWYKWECSDTQQ
+383 GWYKWECSDTQQ
-395 YRMLGNGW
+395 YKMLGNGW

>member
-42 LNFPDTICLGDVTK
+42 LNFPDTVCLGDVTK

-86 TTEDNEEITTLERY
+86 TTEDNEEITTLDRY

-122 ILKEVRKVNP
+122 ILEEVRKVNP

-144 SKWEDVINRTL
+144 SKWEDVINRAL
-155 GVKGVHINSAL
+155 GVKGVHINSSL
-166 VSAQN
+166 VSAQV
-171 RRRIYWTNIR
+171 RKRILLD
-181 TKRNGQFG
+181 
-189 ELHSDIPQPADKG
+189 EHSRHTPTGRQGDIPSGRIAKWG
-202 ILLKDILEAE
+202 
-212 VDEKYYLSDKAI
+212 
-224 LGIMNREQRHTEK
+224 T
-237 GNGFGAQVPTVKS
+237 
-250 NTLLARCY
+250 
-258 KGGKEGLIHV
+258 
-268 AQRRREWCCLTPK
+268 
-281 RTEYGKK
+281 
-288 IRKDYE
+288 
-294 AGKIKEK
+294 GKI
-301 RRNVQQLEPRFDE
+301 LF
-314 KTNCLTT
+314 
-321 VQKDNLVARCVRVK
+321 
-335 GFSYTDRGIHPHR
+335 
-348 GDYRESGVSEYG
+348 
-360 TILYIDRIRRLTP
+360 IR
-373 TECARLQTVP
+373 
-383 DWYKWECSDTQQ
+383 
-395 YRMLGNGW
+395 
-403 TVAVIYHIFSFIK
+403 

>member
-61 LEKIDLLIGGSPC
+61 LDKIDLVIGGSPC

-122 ILKEVRKVNP
+122 VLEDVRKVNP

-155 GVKGVHINSAL
+155 GVKGVHINSSL
-166 VSAQN
+166 VSAQI
-171 RRRIYWTNIR
+171 RKRIYWTNIA
-181 TKRNGQFG
+181 
-189 ELHSDIPQPADKG
+189 DIPQPEDKG
-202 ILLKDILEAE
+202 VFLRDILQSE
-212 VDEKYYLSDKAI
+212 VPEKYYI
-224 LGIMNREQRHTEK
+224 
-237 GNGFGAQVPTVKS
+237 NGLTIKQGAS
-250 NTLLARCY
+250 IS
-258 KGGKEGLIHV
+258 E
-268 AQRRREWCCLTPK
+268 
-281 RTEYGKK
+281 
-288 IRKDYE
+288 
-294 AGKIKEK
+294 IKESLNK
-301 RRNVQQLEPRFDE
+301 VFPRVQGLSIT
-314 KTNCLTT
+314 KN
-321 VQKDNLVARCVRVK
+321 
-335 GFSYTDRGIHPHR
+335 GIRPHR
-348 GDYRESGVSEYG
+348 GDEKKSGLGELK
-360 TILYIDRIRRLTP
+360 TILFESSEKTGTLLTSASSVPTLLIKRRLRRTTP
-373 TECARLQTVP
+373 TEAARLQTVP

-395 YRMLGNGW
+395 YKMLGNGW

>member
-17 LYELGMY
+17 LNELGMF

-42 LNFPDTICLGDVTK
+42 LNFPNTICLGDVTK

-86 TTEDNEEITTLERY
+86 TTEDNEEITTLDRY

-122 ILKEVRKVNP
+122 ILEDVRKVNP

-155 GVKGVHINSAL
+155 GVKGVHINSSL
-166 VSAQN
+166 VSAQI
-171 RRRIYWTNIR
+171 RKRIYWTNIA
-181 TKRNGQFG
+181 
-189 ELHSDIPQPADKG
+189 DIPQPEDKG
-202 ILLKDILEAE
+202 TFLRDILQSG
-212 VDEKYYLSDKAI
+212 VPEKYYLSDKTI
-224 LGIMNREQRHTEK
+224 TG
-237 GNGFGAQVPTVKS
+237 
-250 NTLLARCY
+250 LARHAENAESIDVPKLEECL
-258 KGGKEGLIHV
+258 KGLFPRVQGISVTKNG
-268 AQRRREWCCLTPK
+268 
-281 RTEYGKK
+281 
-288 IRKDYE
+288 IR
-294 AGKIKEK
+294 
-301 RRNVQQLEPRFDE
+301 
-314 KTNCLTT
+314 
-321 VQKDNLVARCVRVK
+321 
-335 GFSYTDRGIHPHR
+335 PHR
-348 GDYRESGVSEYG
+348 GDEKKSGLGELK
-360 TILYIDRIRRLTP
+360 TILFESSEKTGTLLTSASSVPALIIKGRLRRITP
-373 TECARLQTVP
+373 TEAARLQTVP
-383 DWYKWECSDTQQ
+383 DWYKWNCSDTQQ